1 MFLEMTSEAF
11 SWPPPR
17 WWEAGGVVRLGC
29 AGGSRPGGLGVDRTA
44 FRSPSASYE
53 SLIFGET
60 LLGEYWGLF
69 FPSRSLMLTL
79 HLS

>member
-1 MFLEMTSEAF
+1 M
-11 SWPPPR
+11 
-17 WWEAGGVVRLGC
+17 GC
-29 AGGSRPGGLGVDRTA
+29 AGGSRPGGLGVDGTA